1 MKNLNRLLSRTK
13 SIRNQTF
20 LCERCFQGFTRPD
33 LLNDHSENCQH
44 IPIQAVTLVKEKLS
58 FKSWSKTEET
68 LFRVYGDF
76 ECILKECEEEDSNGK
91 TIKVQKHIP
100 CSVGWVLISDHPEV
114 ESRSML
120 FRPSSTPESSE
131 EDLSEQVIDKLMTS
145 LQALE
150 EELLPYQLEN
160 KPMVMTENQEASF
173 QAATTCYMCE
183 DVFNVKIENLKKVRG
198 HNHATGE
205 YRGAAHAICNLN
217 ERRSNHIPVFFITSV
232 DMMLI

>member
-1 MKNLNRLLSRTK
+1 MSGLFPLRVRIPDEKKAKHVPLLYWGEDANYHYAWVKNLNRLLSSTK

-91 TIKVQKHIP
+91 TIKVQKHK
-100 CSVGWVLISDHPEV
+100 
-114 ESRSML
+114 
-120 FRPSSTPESSE
+120 
-131 EDLSEQVIDKLMTS
+131 LSKCNRDMS
-145 LQALE
+145 L
-150 EELLPYQLEN
+150 
-160 KPMVMTENQEASF
+160 S
-173 QAATTCYMCE
+173 
-183 DVFNVKIENLKKVRG
+183 
-198 HNHATGE
+198 
-205 YRGAAHAICNLN
+205 
-217 ERRSNHIPVFFITSV
+217 
-232 DMMLI
+232 